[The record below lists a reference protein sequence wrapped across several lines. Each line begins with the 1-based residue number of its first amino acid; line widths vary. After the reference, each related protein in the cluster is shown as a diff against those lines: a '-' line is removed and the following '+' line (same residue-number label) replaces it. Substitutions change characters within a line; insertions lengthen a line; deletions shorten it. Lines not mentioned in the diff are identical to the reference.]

1 MTMKPNLFANRRIG
15 LEQSRYFDM
24 WRGGAAIVVLLG
36 HAVPLYFEGEI
47 IFPALAGAAVMA
59 FFGLSGFFIHKSL
72 AKNTREGVFVWKEY
86 GAARFNR
93 IIPTFIFALFV
104 TWACWA
110 IAPMVFQSGTREYLT
125 PTIRESISLDGFLRT
140 ALFLN
145 GILGPTVSANGP
157 LWSLAYEVWF
167 YFGAALLFLGM
178 TGKRI
183 GWVGLALFPL
193 LFVADPWFVV
203 WGACWLSGFGVSV
216 LHASDM
222 LGWANRR
229 LMLVSA
235 LLPIG
240 GLVLIIAIP
249 DLWFWTTRL
258 FQVLFSVWFTIH
270 MAETLQ
276 SKRLFHSRSIVAT
289 ASFSYSLYVVHFPM
303 LLLFYGIDE
312 ASYMAV
318 IAVLSILVF
327 AAVVGKWVETIKPF
341 PRPSAVAMATRPRQP
356 DDASAS

>member
-1 MTMKPNLFANRRIG
+1 
-15 LEQSRYFDM
+15 
-24 WRGGAAIVVLLG
+24 
-36 HAVPLYFEGEI
+36 
-47 IFPALAGAAVMA
+47 
-59 FFGLSGFFIHKSL
+59 
-72 AKNTREGVFVWKEY
+72 
-86 GAARFNR
+86 
-93 IIPTFIFALFV
+93 
-104 TWACWA
+104 
-110 IAPMVFQSGTREYLT
+110 
-125 PTIRESISLDGFLRT
+125 
-140 ALFLN
+140 
-145 GILGPTVSANGP
+145 
-157 LWSLAYEVWF
+157 
-167 YFGAALLFLGM
+167 M

-216 LHASDM
+216 LHSSDM

-276 SKRLFHSRSIVAT
+276 SKRLFHSRSIVAR